1 MCNLLSKGLQ
11 NLRAGSQPLLH
22 PGSLRTLD
30 DKTFSENFQNG
41 GRTHVG
47 SGETF
52 QPGGYSSLSEAKVD
66 YVLMEPSLGQD
77 YQATHRDVGGNELF
91 LF

>member
-1 MCNLLSKGLQ
+1 MTKHSQ
-11 NLRAGSQPLLH
+11 N
-22 PGSLRTLD
+22 
-30 DKTFSENFQNG
+30 FSENFQKG

-52 QPGGYSSLSEAKVD
+52 QPGGYSSLSGAKVD
-66 YVLMEPSLGQD
+66 YVLMEPNPGQD